1 MIIVKYIIIF
11 LVFLI
16 CFLLG
21 NIISKRYTLRV
32 KELKDF
38 SNALNII
45 ENKIKF
51 TYEPLSEIFIQT
63 SRLLSENISNI
74 FINTSS
80 YMKEFSSE
88 EAWNKGVDNTSTYLN
103 KEDIENIKS
112 FGKLIGKTDKEG
124 QVSHIELT
132 RTFIELQLEKAR
144 KEEEKNA
151 KMYKTLGAIIGLAIV
166 IILI

>member
-1 MIIVKYIIIF
+1 MIVVKYIIIF

-51 TYEPLSEIFIQT
+51 TYEPLSEIFMQT

-74 FINTSS
+74 FINASN
-80 YMKEFSSE
+80 YMKRFSSE
-88 EAWNKGVDNTSTYLN
+88 EAWNKSVEQSSTYLN
-103 KEDIENIKS
+103 KEDIENIKG
-112 FGKLIGKTDKEG
+112 FGKLIGKRDKEG

-132 RTFIELQLEKAR
+132 RTFIQLQLEKAR

-151 KMYKTLGAIIGLAIV
+151 KIYKTLGAIIGLAIV

>member
-1 MIIVKYIIIF
+1 MIVVKYIIIF

-63 SRLLSENISNI
+63 SRLLSENMSNI
-74 FINTSS
+74 FIKASG
-80 YMKEFSSE
+80 YMKEFSNE
-88 EAWNKGVDNTSTYLN
+88 EAWNKGVDETSTYLN

-132 RTFIELQLEKAR
+132 RSFIELQLEKAR
-144 KEEEKNA
+144 KEEEENA
-151 KMYKTLGAIIGLAIV
+151 KMYKTLGVIIGFAIV

>member
-1 MIIVKYIIIF
+1 MIVVKYIIIF

-38 SNALNII
+38 SNALYII

-51 TYEPLSEIFIQT
+51 TYEPLSEIFMQT

-74 FINTSS
+74 FINASN
-80 YMKEFSSE
+80 YMKRFSSE
-88 EAWNKGVDNTSTYLN
+88 EAWNKSVEQSSTYLN
-103 KEDIENIKS
+103 KEDIENIKG

-132 RTFIELQLEKAR
+132 RTFIQLQLEKAR

-151 KMYKTLGAIIGLAIV
+151 KIYKTLGAIIGLAIV

>member
-51 TYEPLSEIFIQT
+51 TYEPLSEIFMQT
-63 SRLLSENISNI
+63 SRLLSENMSNI
-74 FINTSS
+74 FIKASG

-88 EAWNKGVDNTSTYLN
+88 EAWSKGVDDTSTYLN

-112 FGKLIGKTDKEG
+112 LGKLIGKTDKEG

>member
-74 FINTSS
+74 FINASS

-88 EAWNKGVDNTSTYLN
+88 EAWNKGVDDTSTYLN

-112 FGKLIGKTDKEG
+112 LGKLIGKTDKEG

>member
-1 MIIVKYIIIF
+1 MIVVKYIIIF

-51 TYEPLSEIFIQT
+51 TYEPLSEIFMQT

-74 FINTSS
+74 FINASN
-80 YMKEFSSE
+80 YMKRLSVVTKQ
-88 EAWNKGVDNTSTYLN
+88 AC
-103 KEDIENIKS
+103 I
-112 FGKLIGKTDKEG
+112 
-124 QVSHIELT
+124 
-132 RTFIELQLEKAR
+132 FI
-144 KEEEKNA
+144 
-151 KMYKTLGAIIGLAIV
+151 TLVRDTATAFWK
-166 IILI
+166 

>member
-1 MIIVKYIIIF
+1 MIVVKYIIIF

-74 FINTSS
+74 FINASS

-88 EAWNKGVDNTSTYLN
+88 EAWNKGVDDTSTYLN
-103 KEDIENIKS
+103 KEDLENIKS

>member
-1 MIIVKYIIIF
+1 MIVVKYIIIF

-51 TYEPLSEIFIQT
+51 TYEPLSEIFMQT

-74 FINTSS
+74 FINASS

-88 EAWNKGVDNTSTYLN
+88 EAWNKGVDDTSTYLN
-103 KEDIENIKS
+103 KEDLENIKS

>member
-1 MIIVKYIIIF
+1 MIIVKYIIIC

-51 TYEPLSEIFIQT
+51 TYEPLLEIFIQT
-63 SRLLSENISNI
+63 SRLLSENMSNI
-74 FINTSS
+74 FIKASG

-88 EAWNKGVDNTSTYLN
+88 EAWNKGVDDISTYLN
-103 KEDIENIKS
+103 KEDIEKIKS

>member
-1 MIIVKYIIIF
+1 MIVVKYIIIF
-11 LVFLI
+11 LVFSI

-63 SRLLSENISNI
+63 SRLLSENMSNI
-74 FINTSS
+74 FIKASG

-88 EAWNKGVDNTSTYLN
+88 EAWNKGVDDTSTYLN

-132 RTFIELQLEKAR
+132 RSFIELQLEKAR

-151 KMYKTLGAIIGLAIV
+151 KMYKTLGAMIGLVIV

>member
-1 MIIVKYIIIF
+1 MIVVKYIIIF

-51 TYEPLSEIFIQT
+51 TYEPLSEIFMQT

-74 FINTSS
+74 FINASN
-80 YMKEFSSE
+80 YMKRFSSE
-88 EAWNKGVDNTSTYLN
+88 EAWNKSVEQSSTYLN
-103 KEDIENIKS
+103 KEDIENIKG

-132 RTFIELQLEKAR
+132 RTFIQLQLEKAR

-151 KMYKTLGAIIGLAIV
+151 KIYKTLGAIIGLAIV